1 MPALSQIKQP
11 QFQTIQRMPG
21 ARLMESSAGDQM
33 ALQIEVIVDGIVNRQ
48 KIAALIR
55 VI

>member
-1 MPALSQIKQP
+1 
-11 QFQTIQRMPG
+11 
-21 ARLMESSAGDQM
+21 MESTARDLV

-48 KIAALIR
+48 TEIAALIR